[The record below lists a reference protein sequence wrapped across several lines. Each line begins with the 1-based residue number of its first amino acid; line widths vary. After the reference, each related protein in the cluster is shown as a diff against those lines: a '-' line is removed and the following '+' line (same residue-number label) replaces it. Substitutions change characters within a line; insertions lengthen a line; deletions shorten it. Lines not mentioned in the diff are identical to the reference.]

1 MEERISN
8 LEGALGHVQGV
19 LKSHLEA
26 YIAQANQRL
35 DAIDS
40 SCDSAEQSW
49 GAATANATCTALH
62 GGELK
67 GAITEQFLLAS
78 QVRKQ
83 KRKIEKNAQAKK
95 IILEEKRVNEI
106 VLTEATEEM
115 NELIHQDKL
124 NDLIS
129 KQPNFEDALRSQ
141 IEVFANN
148 RLQGLSFGEEETDTK
163 AIGDKIIARM
173 NTLGDFSQPTWI
185 WRDARGDYQEKIKQ
199 ICDAKLKGENITS
212 SFADSRFAKIQNV
225 LRQQETSLFK

>member
-1 MEERISN
+1 MQTNEIKINEKKKLIEEKQAW
-8 LEGALGHVQGV
+8 LEEFNPRMMKIRDEGIAANSALKELQT
-19 LKSHLEA
+19 SW
-26 YIAQANQRL
+26 
-35 DAIDS
+35 D
-40 SCDSAEQSW
+40 EQK
-49 GAATANATCTALH
+49 C
-62 GGELK
+62 
-67 GAITEQFLLAS
+67 
-78 QVRKQ
+78 
-83 KRKIEKNAQAKK
+83 KIEKNAQAKK

-106 VLTEATEEM
+106 VLTEATAEM

-199 ICDAKLKGENITS
+199 ICDARLKGENITS
-212 SFADSRFAKIQNV
+212 SFAESRFLKIQNV

>member
-1 MEERISN
+1 MQTNEIKIAEKKKLIEEKQAWLEEFNPRMMEIRD
-8 LEGALGHVQGV
+8 EGKA
-19 LKSHLEA
+19 
-26 YIAQANQRL
+26 
-35 DAIDS
+35 
-40 SCDSAEQSW
+40 
-49 GAATANATCTALH
+49 ANATLK
-62 GGELK
+62 ELE
-67 GAITEQFLLAS
+67 ISWDE
-78 QVRKQ
+78 Q

-95 IILEEKRVNEI
+95 FILEEKRVNEI
-106 VLTEATEEM
+106 VLTEATAEI

-212 SFADSRFAKIQNV
+212 SFAESRFLKIQNV
-225 LRQQETSLFK
+225 LRQQETSLFR